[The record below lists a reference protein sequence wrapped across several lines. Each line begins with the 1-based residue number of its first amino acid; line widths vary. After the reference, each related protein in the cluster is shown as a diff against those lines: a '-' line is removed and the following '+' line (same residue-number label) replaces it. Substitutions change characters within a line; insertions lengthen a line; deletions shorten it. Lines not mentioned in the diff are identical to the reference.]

1 MFRETIDLLRKLLHR
16 VACDYIF
23 LFVMLNL
30 GSQPVCR
37 AVQLCVEFSAL
48 DEEDM
53 VLKLVSI
60 TIYLNIFVARIV
72 WHIPPIQTNRS
83 DALSVR

>member
-1 MFRETIDLLRKLLHR
+1 
-16 VACDYIF
+16 
-23 LFVMLNL
+23 MLNL

-60 TIYLNIFVARIV
+60 TIYLNIFVAQRFLLNIRFFIITCV
-72 WHIPPIQTNRS
+72 LCSCHVHLLF
-83 DALSVR
+83 LSCSNV

>member
-1 MFRETIDLLRKLLHR
+1 
-16 VACDYIF
+16 
-23 LFVMLNL
+23 MLNL

-37 AVQLCVEFSAL
+37 AVQLCVKFSAL

-60 TIYLNIFVARIV
+60 TIYLNIFVAHAKFSFKYSV
-72 WHIPPIQTNRS
+72 FHHHMCLMLLPSPPIVFKLLKC
-83 DALSVR
+83 LSH

>member
-1 MFRETIDLLRKLLHR
+1 
-16 VACDYIF
+16 
-23 LFVMLNL
+23 MLNL

-60 TIYLNIFVARIV
+60 KIYLNIFVA
-72 WHIPPIQTNRS
+72 QRS
-83 DALSVR
+83 FLMITSRKT